1 MLFKDQ
7 KNIFKPDR
15 INAEIRIKLNKLKK
29 MYGFNGED
37 EELFNRNFVKQAL
50 ETTDKSRTIRKNIQ
64 KILQDIATKYN
75 QKGGRWLLLRDNS
88 TVKDTWENIISCLRK
103 SPSSLFDSVTCSRK
117 VRRSN
122 QT

>member
-1 MLFKDQ
+1 
-7 KNIFKPDR
+7 
-15 INAEIRIKLNKLKK
+15 

-122 QT
+122 QTRLNLAQI

>member
-1 MLFKDQ
+1 MD
-7 KNIFKPDR
+7 
-15 INAEIRIKLNKLKK
+15 KLKK
-29 MYGFNGED
+29 LYGFNGED
-37 EELFNRNFVKQAL
+37 EDLFNKNFVKQAL

-117 VRRSN
+117 VRG
-122 QT
+122 QTGIHGPKSVDSRPEKDRKTKKC